1 MRELDVALTP
11 FGEEVVNGAASSYHT
26 NPIDDYAAGVRLSSE
41 ERKLWF
47 NDGGRLVR

>member
-11 FGEEVVNGAASSYHT
+11 FGEEVLSGAASSYPP
-26 NPIDDYAAGVRLSSE
+26 NPIDDYAAGVRLSSA

-47 NDGGRLVR
+47 NDGARLVR